1 MVGRK
6 LFIFGIAAIIPCIVS
21 VQFGLTTEYSCEVLI
36 MVTNYIF
43 VQTISVLTFMYI
55 IRLIYTHSLRVGNSW
70 FLFLLGVGF
79 LILTICPGAISVIG
93 CVTGTTSWLSNI
105 LFFLVMFLFIIII
118 HCTIMIKGLISRV
131 KEMGQQL
138 ALLNSEIDEKNS
150 VYY

>member
-1 MVGRK
+1 
-6 LFIFGIAAIIPCIVS
+6 
-21 VQFGLTTEYSCEVLI
+21 

-43 VQTISVLTFMYI
+43 IQTISVLTFMYI
-55 IRLIYTHSLRVGNSW
+55 IRLICTHRLRVGNSW
-70 FLFLLGVGF
+70 FLFLLGAGF